1 MGVFLELAINAEIG
15 KEADDS
21 GRLRGV
27 IRGSFPAFSV
37 MDWIKQRNAV
47 STGVTHAVVMKT
59 HTEHNK
65 TTERCI
71 NWCDTCRCDEDTHGA
86 Q

>member
-21 GRLRGV
+21 ERRRGV
-27 IRGSFPAFSV
+27 IRGPFPAFSL
-37 MDWIKQRNAV
+37 MDWIKQRNSV
-47 STGVTHAVVMKT
+47 LTGAKHPVVMKI
-59 HTEHNK
+59 HTENNK
-65 TTERCI
+65 
-71 NWCDTCRCDEDTHGA
+71 H